1 MEHLRKLVQ
10 HFRDQGVEA
19 PRASDDL
26 YKHIE
31 ETFLPHLLRVIKKDN
46 TLFEEVDIF
55 PGIKVTWD
63 GSDESWKV
71 FHMALLNA
79 VLHGDPKEKFGKVTE
94 ALKGVFPQAD
104 EISTILEDEDTKSSM
119 SEILELLMSTR
130 LATVVSD
137 MIQSMDFSNLGLDLE
152 DPEKLME
159 MMRNPQESPVLSE
172 LMDRARGLLEDRI
185 KSGKINQDELR
196 REIEMLRA
204 KFQSSFGKYL
214 NEALIGTP
222 GNTTGNTASQI
233 MSNHPEARRAR
244 MIARLQKRQQEK
256 ARK

>member
-1 MEHLRKLVQ
+1 MEHLRNLVQ
-10 HFRDQGVEA
+10 HFRDQGVDA
-19 PRASDDL
+19 PRASDEL

-46 TLFEEVDIF
+46 TLFDEIELF
-55 PGIKVTWD
+55 PGVKISWD
-63 GSDESWKV
+63 GSEESWKKV
-71 FHMALLNA
+71 HMAFLNA
-79 VLHGDPKEKFGKVTE
+79 VLHGDPKEKFGKVSE
-94 ALKGVFPQAD
+94 ALKGIFPQAD
-104 EISTILEDEDTKSSM
+104 EVTSILEDEETKSSM
-119 SEILELLMSTR
+119 SEIFELLMSTR
-130 LATVVSD
+130 LASVVSD
-137 MIQSMDFSNLGLDLE
+137 MVQSIDFSNLGIDFE
-152 DPEKLME
+152 DPEKIME
-159 MMRNPQESPVLSE
+159 MLRNPQESPVLTE
-172 LMDRARGLLEDRI
+172 LMDRARALLEDRI
-185 KSGKINQDELR
+185 KSGKINQEELR

-214 NEALIGTP
+214 NEALIGAP